1 MRGCYILGKMFLK
14 GFSPMAEKKKN
25 GSASGIE
32 LIKTTHNGKTVI
44 KQKASKQ
51 SSGNWQVIVFVVLV
65 CIALAG
71 VAVIAPKGDAMPSAE
86 GSNLVSNPQSLAP
99 ASVDSVT
106 ATLSVTNTPAPTA
119 YPTEIGVREMNGTGV
134 VTTSSVKVRLCAG
147 TDCPEIGIINN
158 GDNFPITGRLAD
170 GQDVAGN
177 RLWYQISYFDQV
189 GYVSA
194 AMVGIASEQPV
205 VPVGQFVE
213 TIGQTVEP
221 IPPVEEV
228 VQWNCVGNIYDCSS
242 FISREQVMDYFYA
255 CPGDPSEMDGDNDG
269 YPCERNF

>member
-1 MRGCYILGKMFLK
+1 
-14 GFSPMAEKKKN
+14 
-25 GSASGIE
+25 
-32 LIKTTHNGKTVI
+32 
-44 KQKASKQ
+44 
-51 SSGNWQVIVFVVLV
+51 VLV

-106 ATLSVTNTPAPTA
+106 ATSSVTNTPAPTA

-134 VTTSSVKVRLCAG
+134 VTTSSVKVRLCAD

-158 GDNFPITGRLAD
+158 GDTFPITGRLPD

-177 RLWYQISYFDQV
+177 RLWYQISYFEQV

-194 AMVGIASEQPV
+194 EMVGIASEQPV
-205 VPVGQFVE
+205 VPAGQLVE
-213 TIGQTVEP
+213 TIGQLVEIIGQPVEP

-242 FISREQVMDYFYA
+242 FVSREQVMDYFYA
-255 CPGDPSEMDGDNDG
+255 CPGDPSIMDGDNDG
-269 YPCERNF
+269 YPCERDF